1 MPGKSVIRPV
11 TRMVRS
17 LPGYPN
23 LSVLDISCGDAV
35 ILEHLLHD
43 GCRVEGTHFRDDD
56 YILSKDRVIP
66 SGITIHKDIDLT
78 QPLPFP
84 DGHFDAVLMTE
95 VIEHLDAHIGIVHE
109 IGRIVR
115 PGGFLVLSTP
125 NLNRLSSRLKFAFTG
140 CHGICQRRTG
150 WDMNRERLYAY
161 HIHIPDFPVLHTLLH
176 QAGFAIRRLGVT
188 RIEPGH
194 VLWIL
199 LYPLL
204 ALATRIEVRP
214 RAKYSAG
221 RSEGERDL
229 YRWLMHPAS
238 LMSKQLLLLA
248 EKRGGADRQDSG
260 ARANS

>member
-1 MPGKSVIRPV
+1 MPGKAI
-11 TRMVRS
+11 TRAVLKMVRS
-17 LPGYPN
+17 LPGHPD
-23 LSVLDISCGDAV
+23 LSVLDISCGDAE
-35 ILEHLLHD
+35 ILEYLMND
-43 GCRVEGTHFRDDD
+43 GCRVEGTHYRDDD
-56 YILSKDRVIP
+56 YILSRDRVIP
-66 SGITIHKDIDLT
+66 SGITIHKDVDLT

-84 DGHFDAVLMTE
+84 DGRFDVVLMTE

-115 PGGFLVLSTP
+115 PGGHLVFSTP

-176 QAGFAIRRLGVT
+176 QAGFVIRRMGVT

-194 VLWIL
+194 FIWIL
-199 LYPLL
+199 LYPVL
-204 ALATRIEVRP
+204 ALATRLEVRP
-214 RAKYSAG
+214 RAKYLPA
-221 RSEGERDL
+221 RNQGERDL

-248 EKRGGADRQDSG
+248 EKTNPAAGQDSG
-260 ARANS
+260 ARANA